1 MTTRLLAAA
10 AGIAAAAA
18 LTLTPATAASAHDY
32 VVGSDPAAD
41 STVTTALD
49 TVSVTFNDR
58 VLDLSGTGSTNLLTV
73 TGPDSGTRHFETGCA
88 SVADTRLSAPVALG
102 GAGRYTVT
110 YQIVSADG
118 HTVSSSYTF
127 AYQPPSG
134 TAAAAGSETP
144 VCGAGGSTA
153 PAATDG
159 TTPPAQ
165 AGTGP
170 SATAAASTPQTQLTI
185 DESTAVAT
193 AQSEP
198 RAQRI
203 GFWVT
208 GLVVYVGWNLMTLA
222 GALLGD
228 LIGDV
233 KAYGL
238 DAAAAAAFLGLL
250 WPRLKARQT
259 QAVAVA
265 GGFVAT
271 LLTPFLTPGLPVLAA
286 AVVAI
291 VVGVFNLFGRRNDP
305 PHPEAVPME
314 REVEP

>member
-1 MTTRLLAAA
+1 MRQERTSEERAAARSGWAVGLATAAYGISFGALATASGLDVWQACVLSLVMFSGGSQFALIGIIASGGAA
-10 AGIAAAAA
+10 AGGTAIASAALLGVRNSFYALRLSRIIGPGFLRRAAA
-18 LTLTPATAASAHDY
+18 
-32 VVGSDPAAD
+32 
-41 STVTTALD
+41 
-49 TVSVTFNDR
+49 
-58 VLDLSGTGSTNLLTV
+58 
-73 TGPDSGTRHFETGCA
+73 
-88 SVADTRLSAPVALG
+88 
-102 GAGRYTVT
+102 
-110 YQIVSADG
+110 
-118 HTVSSSYTF
+118 
-127 AYQPPSG
+127 
-134 TAAAAGSETP
+134 
-144 VCGAGGSTA
+144 
-153 PAATDG
+153 
-159 TTPPAQ
+159 
-165 AGTGP
+165 
-170 SATAAASTPQTQLTI
+170 TQLTI

-193 AQSEP
+193 AQTEP

-208 GLVVYVGWNLMTLA
+208 GLVVYLGWNLMTLV

-271 LLTPFLTPGLPVLAA
+271 LLTPFLMPGLPVLAA
-286 AVVAI
+286 AAVAI
-291 VVGVFNLFGRRNDP
+291 VVGVLNLFGRRDDP

-314 REVEP
+314 REVKP

>member
-1 MTTRLLAAA
+1 MRQERTSEERAAARSGWAVGLATAAYGISFGALATASGLDVWQACVLSLVMFSGGSQFALIGIIASGGAA
-10 AGIAAAAA
+10 AGGTAIASAALLGVRNSFYALRLSRIIGRGFLRRAAA
-18 LTLTPATAASAHDY
+18 
-32 VVGSDPAAD
+32 
-41 STVTTALD
+41 
-49 TVSVTFNDR
+49 
-58 VLDLSGTGSTNLLTV
+58 
-73 TGPDSGTRHFETGCA
+73 
-88 SVADTRLSAPVALG
+88 
-102 GAGRYTVT
+102 
-110 YQIVSADG
+110 
-118 HTVSSSYTF
+118 
-127 AYQPPSG
+127 
-134 TAAAAGSETP
+134 
-144 VCGAGGSTA
+144 
-153 PAATDG
+153 
-159 TTPPAQ
+159 
-165 AGTGP
+165 
-170 SATAAASTPQTQLTI
+170 TQLTI

-193 AQSEP
+193 AQTEP

-208 GLVVYVGWNLMTLA
+208 GLVVYLGWNLMTLV

-271 LLTPFLTPGLPVLAA
+271 LLTPFLMPGLPVLAA
-286 AVVAI
+286 AAVAI
-291 VVGVFNLFGRRNDP
+291 VVGVLNLFGRRDDP

-314 REVEP
+314 REVKP